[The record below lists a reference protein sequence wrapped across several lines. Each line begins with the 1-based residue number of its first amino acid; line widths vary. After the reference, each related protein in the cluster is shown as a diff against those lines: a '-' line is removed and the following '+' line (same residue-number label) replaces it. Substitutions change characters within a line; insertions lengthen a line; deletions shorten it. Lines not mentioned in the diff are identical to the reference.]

1 MRLEEFLRWKYLQ
14 NRWTGNPDEI
24 ETDMADRLLK
34 KAKKVEKYVELSDN
48 LYWNLWI
55 VAIDIREIFLILG
68 NVLNL

>member
-1 MRLEEFLRWKYLQ
+1 
-14 NRWTGNPDEI
+14 
-24 ETDMADRLLK
+24 MADRLLK
-34 KAKKVEKYVELSDN
+34 KAKKVEKFVELSDN